1 MGVGSVVCGGLISTC
16 FVVIMWKVLM
26 GSLRAGSVVTRRGV
40 LQFLKSLMD
49 LRGEGSVQGSGE
61 TSVLCCFCFFFVSL
75 ALVQGCFGWPRA
87 WRCYAT
93 DGWSVDADNFSAHGG
108 VLCRLE
114 LQRQARRCPQCP
126 RHVVDIMIVLKHV
139 VAHIVLKVRE

>member
-1 MGVGSVVCGGLISTC
+1 MVRCHVGMGSVVCDGLTSTC

-40 LQFLKSLMD
+40 LQFLQFLKSLMD

-61 TSVLCCFCFFFVSL
+61 TSVLCCFLLFLRVTRTRARMYCV
-75 ALVQGCFGWPRA
+75 ATARA
-87 WRCYAT
+87 WGSVAGCCDCYAT
-93 DGWSVDADNFSAHGG
+93 DGWSVGADNFSAHG

-114 LQRQARRCPQCP
+114 LQRQAVGVSNVQGT
-126 RHVVDIMIVLKHV
+126 
-139 VAHIVLKVRE
+139 